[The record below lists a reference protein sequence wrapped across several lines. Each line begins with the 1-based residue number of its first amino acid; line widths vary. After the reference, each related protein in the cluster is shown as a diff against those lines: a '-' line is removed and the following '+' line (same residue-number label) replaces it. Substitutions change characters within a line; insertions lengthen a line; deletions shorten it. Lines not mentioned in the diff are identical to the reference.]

1 MHKVFISYHHKN
13 DQSYKEKLLDVNKNN
28 NIFINVSV
36 DTGDID
42 ENLPDDYIRELIRD
56 YYLRDSTITILLVG
70 TESKWRKH
78 IDWELYSSMFDG
90 RENKKSGI
98 LVINLPTVNC
108 NYFTASHE
116 KEKELLYPGTNW
128 ISIDNR
134 NIYEERY
141 PYMPDRII
149 DNLLE
154 PEAKISVVNWN
165 GIIDRPNLFS
175 ILLDE
180 THNDRSICKY
190 DMSRKMRRA
199 NS

>member
-13 DQSYKEKLLDVNKNN
+13 DQRYKENLLTVNKNN

-42 ENLPDDYIRELIRD
+42 ENLSDDNIRELIRD

-90 RENKKSGI
+90 RKNKKSGI
-98 LVINLPTVNC
+98 LVINLPTVYC
-108 NYFTASHE
+108 NSFSVSHE
-116 KEKELLYPGTNW
+116 NEKELLYLGKNL
-128 ISIDNR
+128 INIDNR
-134 NIYEERY
+134 STYEEIY

-149 DNLLE
+149 DNLLN

-165 GIIDRPNLFS
+165 SIIDRPDLFS
-175 ILLDE
+175 FLIDA
-180 THNDRSICKY
+180 THNDRSNCKY